1 MTDQVERISQLF
13 DAQLE
18 VIGDVRPWKIQEL
31 YSARVALEREYA
43 TKLQTLTRK
52 AAEKKA
58 KSGESYIVGNEPTK
72 ITDPTVLRQHTLDVA
87 YNAIISSMTD
97 TAQDHMNFADALTV
111 QGLDVLRT
119 VARRNEETKK
129 KEMTFFQKLLSDRDR
144 IYADRLKCKQKGRAS
159 DDRHADRAARQAE
172 QQRNE
177 MLNSKNS
184 YIISIAV
191 ANQVKDKFY
200 TEDVPNLENRRLL
213 ERMAKILSH
222 GQTLQEQHLDAL
234 KSRISF
240 VKEKIDQVDVV
251 KDQDLFIDHNI
262 RPFNAPNNWAFEPC
276 PNHYDTEEI
285 NVEEAPKI
293 VIQNKLRRTQGKL
306 AELKPLTESK
316 RRAGAESKLLASQIT
331 SYIPDTSVGA
341 IDDLTDNHLE
351 VEHQLTS
358 YASSERILE
367 TEIKTVLGALGGQH
381 NRAPALSVTYIPF
394 ITDDLGS
401 SAPHSFKSSSFT
413 IPTPCGY
420 CKSSIWGL
428 SRQGKTCR
436 ACGLSVHAKCELK
449 VPANCQAASGEDL
462 PRHSHGSIFSRKSIS
477 KSQRSEEGGFD
488 FSSSMSCGANNP
500 CIPDLTPSIAPSASS
515 FVESSSSSHDEDVET
530 AEVLFD
536 FEANSEFELQVKVAK
551 TDGKLTEGQVVR
563 IVEADDGSGW
573 IKVAD
578 QEGNSGLVPATYLRI
593 LTDESEA
600 VAPEDNEQKRAH
612 LPAGNAPVRAL
623 YPYTAQGPDE
633 LSIQPD
639 EILTLSTGPTGGENY
654 GNGWCEGYNPQGKRG
669 IFPSNYVEH
678 L

>member
-1 MTDQVERISQLF
+1 MTVGQSYGQALPDQVERISQLF

-18 VIGDVRPWKIQEL
+18 VIGDIQEL
-31 YSARVALEREYA
+31 YSVRVALEREYA

-119 VARRNEETKK
+119 VARRSEETKK

-144 IYADRLKCKQKGRAS
+144 IYADRLKCKQKYDEECMEVESIRQKQGRAS

-200 TEDVPNLENRRLL
+200 TEDVPNLENELQSLQRRLL

-285 NVEEAPKI
+285 DVEEAPKI

-316 RRAGAESKLLASQIT
+316 RAESKLLASQIT

-367 TEIKTVLGALGGQH
+367 TEIKTVLGALG
-381 NRAPALSVTYIPF
+381 
-394 ITDDLGS
+394 DDLGS

-477 KSQRSEEGGFD
+477 KSQRSEE
-488 FSSSMSCGANNP
+488 
-500 CIPDLTPSIAPSASS
+500 DLTPSIAPSASS

-536 FEANSEFELQVKVAK
+536 FEANSEFELQVK
-551 TDGKLTEGQVVR
+551 EGQVVR

-600 VAPEDNEQKRAH
+600 VAPEDNEQKR
-612 LPAGNAPVRAL
+612 VRAL